1 MHFWRILIKGICV
14 LAKAR
19 SRSSHFIISVY
30 TQWTQHHLSRIICKR
45 GRGRDILLVCGQ
57 ICRDFRARYCA
68 ALGADFSRMAS
79 PSQQP
84 WLGALSCTHTQPMVY
99 VCIYGVL
106 WGGGYWGSFVIFLY
120 TLAFIEFVVVVAL
133 CVCVVVGF
141 VSEFRVCK
149 PASANYCVVDDV
161 QSSIDDDDD
170 DAQAQPVEILGS
182 STSTHHSRAPQPLC
196 CWTNCMQLRFVV
208 YRTQYYVF
216 NIYIRTHLYV
226 PLGRRA
232 MHLIALGA
240 SPYQTRL

>member
-106 WGGGYWGSFVIFLY
+106 WGGGG
-120 TLAFIEFVVVVAL
+120 TGAAL
-133 CVCVVVGF
+133 LFFCTHWHSLNLWLWLPCVYALLL
-141 VSEFRVCK
+141 VSWANSECASRRVPIIASSMMCNHPSTTTTTPK
-149 PASANYCVVDDV
+149 PN
-161 QSSIDDDDD
+161 
-170 DAQAQPVEILGS
+170 P
-182 STSTHHSRAPQPLC
+182 SR
-196 CWTNCMQLRFVV
+196 F
-208 YRTQYYVF
+208 
-216 NIYIRTHLYV
+216 
-226 PLGRRA
+226 
-232 MHLIALGA
+232 
-240 SPYQTRL
+240 